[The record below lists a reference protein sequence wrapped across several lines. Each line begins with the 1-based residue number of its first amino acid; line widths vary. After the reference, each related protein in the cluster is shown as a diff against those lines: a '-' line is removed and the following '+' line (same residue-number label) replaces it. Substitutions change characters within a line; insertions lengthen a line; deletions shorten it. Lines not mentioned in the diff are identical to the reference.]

1 MSSGRNGNR
10 LATGARWRGR
20 FEAFEFGEEV
30 EHGFH
35 VNVAGLVFGGF
46 EGAGVEQEGEGL
58 AERGDLAD
66 IGIVDTITATSSW
79 RLLDDDDEATGPPDG
94 LPVGAVGDRPT

>member
-1 MSSGRNGNR
+1 M
-10 LATGARWRGR
+10 RGR

-35 VNVAGLVFGGF
+35 VNVAGFVFGGF
-46 EGAGVEQEGEGL
+46 EGAGVEKKGEGF

-66 IGIVDTITATSSW
+66 IEIVEDVCRGFHA
-79 RLLDDDDEATGPPDG
+79 A
-94 LPVGAVGDRPT
+94 